1 MKKFLCGTV
10 AAIAIAAVAT
20 PAAAQTNERHYA
32 GTANVNLGFPI
43 GTVNLSGG
51 IENPQN
57 IPGSIFGIDIG
68 DAVTDFLD
76 DVVENSTLIGTRYTA
91 QADAPADSEAATR
104 RVNVVFRLSGRVN
117 KDCSFYAGNDN
128 GARDIDFGVIGV
140 RTGNNE
146 NVNQAFDMVGA
157 ATADI
162 ETLTAGCNFNNEVE
176 IEKSDSDGL
185 VNAGAGDYDSDEF
198 QANIPYSVTANWTG
212 VDAGAG
218 AAPGEAQTLAVGLND
233 DVASTLQGAW
243 RSNMTIN
250 FNAPVATK
258 ALVAGRYTGTTRLTL
273 RAL

>member
-10 AAIAIAAVAT
+10 AAIAVAAIAT

-32 GTANVNLGFPI
+32 SVLLGGITATNPSTDPNYFLGFPLPSDQDLAEA
-43 GTVNLSGG
+43 GVALG
-51 IENPQN
+51 
-57 IPGSIFGIDIG
+57 
-68 DAVTDFLD
+68 L
-76 DVVENSTLIGTRYTA
+76 GTRYTA
-91 QADAPADSEAATR
+91 EASAADDTETATR

-128 GARDIDFGVIGV
+128 SARDIDFGVIGV

-146 NVNQAFDMVGA
+146 NVNQAFDMAGP
-157 ATADI
+157 ATAEI

-176 IEKSDSDGL
+176 IVKSSADGL
-185 VNAGAGDYDSDEF
+185 INNSATDYDSDEF
-198 QANIPYSVTANWTG
+198 QANIPYRVTARWTG
-212 VDAGAG
+212 VEAGSG
-218 AAPGEAQTLAVGLND
+218 AAAGEDQVLVVGLNEAD
-233 DVASTLQGAW
+233 DSILQGAW
-243 RSNMTIN
+243 RSDMTIS

>member
-10 AAIAIAAVAT
+10 AAIAVAAIAT
-20 PAAAQTNERHYA
+20 PAAAQTNELHYA
-32 GTANVNLGFPI
+32 SPIFGGTTI
-43 GTVNLSGG
+43 T
-51 IENPQN
+51 NPQDL
-57 IPGSIFGIDIG
+57 PFPL
-68 DAVTDFLD
+68 DFLG
-76 DVVENSTLIGTRYTA
+76 VLAGEAGVAAQVGTRYTA
-91 QADAPADSEAATR
+91 QADAPADSETATR

-146 NVNQAFDMVGA
+146 NVNQAFDMVGP
-157 ATADI
+157 ATAEI

-176 IEKSDSDGL
+176 IVKNDVDGL
-185 VNAGAGDYDSDEF
+185 VNNGATDYDSDEF
-198 QANIPYSVTANWTG
+198 QANIPYSVTAAWTG
-212 VDAGAG
+212 VPAGSG
-218 AAPGEAQTLAVGLND
+218 AAPGQAQTLTVGLSD
-233 DVASTLQGAW
+233 DEEVLQQGAW
-243 RSNMTIN
+243 RSDMTIN

>member
-20 PAAAQTNERHYA
+20 PAAAQTNEVHYA
-32 GTANVNLGFPI
+32 GTALGGYTITNPQPV
-43 GTVNLSGG
+43 TVNIPFFGPVTT
-51 IENPQN
+51 NPGQ
-57 IPGSIFGIDIG
+57 IAGELGV
-68 DAVTDFLD
+68 ALQV
-76 DVVENSTLIGTRYTA
+76 GTRYTA
-91 QADAPADSEAATR
+91 QADAPADSETATR

-146 NVNQAFDMVGA
+146 NVNQAFDMVGP
-157 ATADI
+157 ATAEI

-176 IEKSDSDGL
+176 IVKSDAAGL
-185 VNAGAGDYDSDEF
+185 INNGADDYDSDEF
-198 QANIPYSVTANWTG
+198 QANIPYSVTAAWTG
-212 VDAGAG
+212 VPAGSG
-218 AAPGEAQTLAVGLND
+218 AAPGQAQTLTVGLSD
-233 DVASTLQGAW
+233 DEEVLQQGAW
-243 RSNMTIN
+243 RSDMTIN
-250 FNAPVATK
+250 FNAPVASK